1 MIVFKVFYQDF
12 YQIYLIV
19 TATFIM
25 FWNQTFTWVLFMGGW
40 GMWCILLFVFSGNST
55 PKHCKDCHTL
65 LCNYKQLK
73 VVILSS
79 WNLTS

>member
-25 FWNQTFTWVLFMGGW
+25 FWNQTFTWVLFMGDGAC
-40 GMWCILLFVFSGNST
+40 GVFFFLFSQETQHQNIARI
-55 PKHCKDCHTL
+55 
-65 LCNYKQLK
+65 
-73 VVILSS
+73 VILCYVII
-79 WNLTS
+79 NN